1 VREPSPE
8 LLAETLGSTLEE
20 AAFVFSA
27 PREGPPPFSGQ
38 ALEARIAYRGP
49 GSGELRLVADS
60 GLAATLAANLL
71 GVDEGET
78 SRGRSSDAL
87 GELLNMVLGAWVN
100 RLFGGQVRCRLGLPR
115 VRSLTAAEAAA
126 DPSGASCVAH
136 LVAEE
141 GSRIDLWLSPLPG
154 ERAP

>member
-1 VREPSPE
+1 VSEPSPE

-27 PREGPPPFSGQ
+27 PCEGPPPFAGQ

-49 GSGELRLVADS
+49 SSGELRLMADS
-60 GLAATLAANLL
+60 GLAAALAANLL
-71 GVDEGET
+71 GEDEGEANL
-78 SRGRSSDAL
+78 GRSSDAL

-100 RLFGGQVRCRLGLPR
+100 RLFGGQVRCRLGVPC
-115 VRSLTAAEAAA
+115 VRPVTAAEAAA
-126 DPSGASCVAH
+126 DSSGASCVAH
-136 LVAEE
+136 LVAGE
-141 GSRIDLWLSPLPG
+141 GSRIDLWFSPLPG